1 MIITLVIDTFNVNNN
16 GTTMSATRFAHAL
29 ISRGHTVRVVACGN
43 AGDTTGQGPGGPK
56 MFYVPELVVP
66 IASRLA
72 HRQNTLFAKPVQKV
86 LIAAIDG
93 ADVVHIYQPWPLGR
107 AAERIAR
114 QLGVPAIA
122 AFHVQPENVT
132 YNIGLG
138 RFPLAAH
145 AVYVL
150 LRLTF
155 YRRFADIHCP
165 STFIA
170 AQLRRHRYRAR
181 LHVISNGVASSFRP
195 GPARVRGADEPFRVL
210 MVGRFSP
217 EKRQD
222 VLIRAVRRSRHAAR
236 IQLHFAGHGPRE
248 KRLRRMA
255 SKLANPAQFGYY
267 SQAELVEL
275 IRGCDLYVHA
285 SDVEIEGVS
294 CMEAFSTG
302 LVPIISDSR
311 RSATGQFALGPR
323 NLFRSGNS
331 ASLAERIDGWI
342 DDPVALNAASDT
354 YARYAEL
361 YTIDRSVKAI
371 ERVYARAGQAPEA
384 PAGYAGRLYRLLSSA
399 FYYVIAI
406 PLLFLW
412 TRVILGVRSEGRN
425 RLRRVGSVLT
435 VCNHVHPLDS
445 ALVALALFP
454 RRLVFTSA
462 PVNLQNRWYGGL
474 VRFLG
479 GVAVPRS
486 PAALPLFFSEM
497 ELFLAKGRIVHF
509 FPEGELKPYDTSL
522 RDFKRGA
529 FHLAAQARVPVV
541 PLSIRFTP
549 PTGVG
554 RMFRRKPTMVI
565 VIGEPIVPTTADPRS
580 DRHIRMELARRRLHD
595 LITRA
600 ASRAAE
606 VTVCAWAAPA
616 EMSANRRGGTGTYDR
631 FPVQVRRRSPGEWR
645 SPGGSV
651 ALPNGATLISH
662 SQRYEPTDPAAV
674 HCGSCR
680 TPRRFRH
687 RQPSRSR

>member
-1 MIITLVIDTFNVNNN
+1 MIITLVIDTFNVRNN
-16 GTTMSATRFAHAL
+16 GTTVSAMRFAATL
-29 ISRGHTVRVVACGN
+29 ISRGHTVRVVACGEP
-43 AGDTTGQGPGGPK
+43 GDATGQGPEGPEV
-56 MFYVPELVVP
+56 FWVPELVVP

-72 HRQNTLFAKPVQKV
+72 HRQNTLFAKPVREV
-86 LIAAIDG
+86 LIAAIKG

-122 AFHVQPENVT
+122 AFHVQPENIT

-138 RFPLAAH
+138 WFPPAAH
-145 AVYVL
+145 FVYLL
-150 LRLTF
+150 LRLSF

-170 AQLRRHRYRAR
+170 AQLRHHGYRAR
-181 LHVISNGVASSFRP
+181 LHVISNGVGSSFRP
-195 GPARVRGADEPFRVL
+195 GPARVRGADEPFRIL

-267 SQAELVEL
+267 SQAELIEL
-275 IRGCDLYVHA
+275 IRSCDLYVHA

-294 CMEAFSTG
+294 CMEAFSCG
-302 LVPIISDSR
+302 LVPVISDSR
-311 RSATGQFALGPR
+311 RSATGQFALAPR
-323 NLFRSGNS
+323 NLFRSGDPS
-331 ASLAERIDGWI
+331 SLAERIDGWI
-342 DDPVALNAASDT
+342 DDPSALDTASGT

-361 YTIDRSVKAI
+361 YAVDRSGAAI
-371 ERVYARAGQAPEA
+371 ERVYARAGHAPEA
-384 PAGYAGRLYRLLSSA
+384 PAGYAGRVYRLLSSA
-399 FYYVIAI
+399 FYYVIAT

-412 TRVILGVRSEGRN
+412 TRVILGVRSEGKN
-425 RLRRVGSVLT
+425 RLPRAGGVLT

-474 VRFLG
+474 VRLLG
-479 GVAVPRS
+479 GVAVPHT
-486 PAALPLFFSEM
+486 PAGLPLFFSEL
-497 ELFLAKGRIVHF
+497 ELFLANGRIVHF
-509 FPEGELKPYDTSL
+509 FPEGDLKPYDTSL

-554 RMFRRKPTMVI
+554 RIFRRKPTMVI
-565 VIGEPIVPTTADPRS
+565 VIGEPIVPTMTDPRS
-580 DRHIRMELARRRLHD
+580 DRRIRMELARRRMHD
-595 LITRA
+595 LIT
-600 ASRAAE
+600 SHGL
-606 VTVCAWAAPA
+606 P
-616 EMSANRRGGTGTYDR
+616 GTST
-631 FPVQVRRRSPGEWR
+631 
-645 SPGGSV
+645 
-651 ALPNGATLISH
+651 
-662 SQRYEPTDPAAV
+662 
-674 HCGSCR
+674 
-680 TPRRFRH
+680 
-687 RQPSRSR
+687 